1 MYNPATLPL
10 TPGSKLGPYEILS
23 LIGTGGMGEVYRA
36 RDSRL
41 GRDVAIKILP
51 ASFSN
56 DQDRL
61 RRFEQEARAVA
72 ALNHPNLLT
81 VFDVGAAQL
90 VHATGGSG
98 GATGVLSPPPPAQ
111 SGVQSGA
118 QSPAP
123 DMPPNLIAAS
133 RAAEAESPYIVS
145 ELLEGTSLREKLAS
159 GGAMRER
166 KAIDYAIQMA
176 RGLAAAHERGIV
188 HRDIK
193 PDNIFITNDGRV
205 KILDFGLAKLT
216 HADPDD
222 ATDVDATTGHSV
234 NRGTQVGVVMGTL
247 GYMSPEQVRGKP
259 ADARSDIFSFGA
271 VVYEMLSGKR
281 AFRGDTSADL
291 MSAILTHEPPEL
303 TATNTEISPTV
314 DRIVH
319 HCLEKDAQQRFQ
331 SAGDIAF
338 QLNELSGLRSS
349 SGAQAVAASDAEAAA
364 QIAYEAR
371 AQAAPA
377 KSSAGKIVAASLLA
391 LAIGAAA
398 AWYASRTMFRYTP
411 PSFQQVTF
419 LDGFIESSRFLP
431 DGHSFLCAAKFSSD
445 PQRSLYIGNVDTP
458 GLRALNIPADQ
469 IESVSPSGEV
479 LILQNVRS
487 VGGGYVAAGTLS
499 RMSVDGGAPRP
510 VLDNIQYAAWDAGG
524 KDFAVVRYVAER
536 HGYLLEYPPGHA
548 LYQTQGWLSNPHF
561 SRDGKLIAFLDH
573 PVFGDDLGNV
583 AVIDMQGNKKI
594 LTPRYGE
601 TQHLAWSP
609 DGKEIWYNATQDRAS
624 SDIFAVTLSGSVR
637 TLLSSPGRTVLQ
649 DVRADGQALVD
660 STINH
665 RVLMVF
671 TPEFPQGRDYSWLD
685 WPFGMRF
692 TFDGKQILFGDQHVG
707 ENYATLLRNVDGSP
721 AVMLGPGD
729 AMDIS
734 YDGKYAISRLPTSP
748 QQLMLLPTGTGEPR
762 ELKHSNRSYET
773 VRWLPD
779 GRYLFNAAEN
789 NQPARAYIAD
799 LNGGE
804 TPLTPVGIAVVAISP
819 DGTQAITRDIAKG
832 LYAIMPM
839 SGGDSKS
846 ITTVADNETILDFT
860 PDGQSV
866 LTRTVPA
873 APGVNAPWTSASQV
887 KISRMDLKDGKKTV
901 IRTVEAPTGAVG
913 NGLAVISSRDGK
925 SYAYNFHRFS
935 STEYLVRGLK

>member
-1 MYNPATLPL
+1 MYNSATLPL

-98 GATGVLSPPPPAQ
+98 GATGVLSPPPPPQ
-111 SGVQSGA
+111 P
-118 QSPAP
+118 PAP
-123 DMPPNLIAAS
+123 GMPPNLVPAS
-133 RAAEAESPYIVS
+133 RAATAESPYIVS
-145 ELLEGTSLREKLAS
+145 ELLEGASLREKLAS

-166 KAIDYAIQMA
+166 KAIDYAIQIA

-216 HADPDD
+216 QAEPDA

-303 TATNTEISPTV
+303 TATNGDISPTV

-338 QLNELSGLRSS
+338 QLNELSGLRGT
-349 SGAQAVAASDAEAAA
+349 SGAQAVTAADAEAAA
-364 QIAYEAR
+364 QAA
-371 AQAAPA
+371 AAHAASQSAAPA
-377 KSSAGKIVAASLLA
+377 KSSAPTIAAATVLA

-398 AWYASRTMFRYTP
+398 AWYVARTMFRYTP

-419 LDGFIESSRFLP
+419 LDGFIDSSRFLP
-431 DGHSFLCAAKFSSD
+431 DGHSFLCDAKFSTESR
-445 PQRSLYIGNVDTP
+445 RSLYIGNVETP

-479 LILQNVRS
+479 LIIQDLHA
-487 VGGGYVAAGTLS
+487 VGGGYVASGTLA
-499 RMSVDGGAPRP
+499 RMTVDGGAPRP
-510 VLDNIQYAAWDAGG
+510 VLDNIQYAAWDLDG
-524 KDFAVVRYVAER
+524 KDFAVVRFVAER
-536 HGYLLEYPPGHA
+536 HGYSLEYPPGHV

-601 TQHLAWSP
+601 TQHLDWSP
-609 DGKEIWYNATQDRAS
+609 DGKEIWYNATKDRAS
-624 SDIFAVTLSGSVR
+624 ADIFAVTLSGSIR

-649 DVRADGQALVD
+649 DVRADGEALVD

-665 RVLMVF
+665 RVMMVF
-671 TPEFPQGRDYSWLD
+671 TPEFPKGRDFSWLD

-707 ENYATLLRNVDGSP
+707 DNYATLLRNLDGSP
-721 AVMLGPGD
+721 AVVLGPGD
-729 AMDIS
+729 AMDVS
-734 YDGKYAISRLPTSP
+734 YDGKYAISRLPTIP

-762 ELKHSNRSYET
+762 QLTHSNKGYDS

-779 GRYLFNAAEN
+779 GRYIFNAAEN
-789 NQPARAYIAD
+789 NQPPRSYLAD

-804 TPLTPVGIAVVAISP
+804 TPFTPGGTVVVAISP
-819 DGTQAITRDIAKG
+819 DGTRAITREIGKN
-832 LYAIMPM
+832 LYSIMPM
-839 SGGDSKS
+839 SGGDSQPL
-846 ITTVADNETILDFT
+846 TTVAPNETILDFM
-860 PDGQSV
+860 PDGQGV
-866 LTRTVPA
+866 LLRLVPNQ
-873 APGVNAPWTSASQV
+873 PGSNAPWTSASAVQ
-887 KISRMDLKDGKKTV
+887 ISRMDLKDGKKTL

-913 NGLAVISSRDGK
+913 NGLTVISSRDGK